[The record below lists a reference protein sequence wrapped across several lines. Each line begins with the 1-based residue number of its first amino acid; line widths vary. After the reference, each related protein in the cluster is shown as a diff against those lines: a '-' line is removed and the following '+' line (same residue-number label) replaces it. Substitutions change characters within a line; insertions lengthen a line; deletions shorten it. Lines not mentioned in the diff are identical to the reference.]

1 MIFSDTPSAPTS
13 AGTSQCHR
21 PSSHRNVASTIA
33 APAASAVP
41 SGWIVL
47 DACSTVG
54 AVSTRTITVARA
66 SNGILKSPI
75 RNHMHTVKIA
85 SQSAPT
91 RRAVVT
97 RLSDARHLLEH
108 PADGALDRV
117 VRRRVDVGGVVARF
131 LEVGRAEMPRVAL
144 RQLGVQRRVDP
155 AARFFAHRVL
165 AELVAGRHEMAVV
178 DLVHVVDVLQLVD
191 RRDLGVAVHVQP
203 DEQPAEQD
211 ERDQDPGPGL
221 PDGGTDLDVPDVE
234 LSGVEHSGVTRTVD
248 ESLALGEGGGVPM
261 KAPS

>member
-1 MIFSDTPSAPTS
+1 MIFSDTASAPTS

-21 PSSHRNVASTIA
+21 RCSHRNVASTIA

-54 AVSTRTITVARA
+54 AVNTRTITVARA

-97 RLSDARHLLEH
+97 RLSDTRHLLED

-117 VRRRVDVGGVVARF
+117 VRGWVDVGGVVARF
-131 LEVGRAEMPRVAL
+131 LEVGGRNCFELHRGSSASSGASIPRHASSRMASWPNL
-144 RQLGVQRRVDP
+144 SP
-155 AARFFAHRVL
+155 A
-165 AELVAGRHEMAVV
+165 
-178 DLVHVVDVLQLVD
+178 
-191 RRDLGVAVHVQP
+191 
-203 DEQPAEQD
+203 
-211 ERDQDPGPGL
+211 
-221 PDGGTDLDVPDVE
+221 GTRWPLWT
-234 LSGVEHSGVTRTVD
+234 LY
-248 ESLALGEGGGVPM
+248 M
-261 KAPS
+261 